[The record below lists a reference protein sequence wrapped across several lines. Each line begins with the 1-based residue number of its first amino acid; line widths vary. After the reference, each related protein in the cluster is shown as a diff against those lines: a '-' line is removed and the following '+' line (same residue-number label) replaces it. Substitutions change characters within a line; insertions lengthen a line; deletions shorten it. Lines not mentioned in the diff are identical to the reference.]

1 MENPFHGSGP
11 DLKLIETLLW
21 DGSDLIR
28 LPRHLARLSQSAARL
43 GWPCDPVAA
52 ETALRQAA
60 PVGPARMR
68 LTLDSTGTVEVTM
81 GALASTP
88 PLWRVALADAR
99 IASDDPWLSV
109 KSTQRALYDQSR
121 AALPPGIDELIF
133 LNERDQICEG
143 TITNVFYDLGDGL
156 CTPPLTCGLLPGV
169 LRGEMLALG
178 QCRERV
184 LHLSELPRAGIWMG
198 NSLRGLFPAEL
209 T

>member
-43 GWPCDPVAA
+43 GWRCDPVAA

-68 LTLDSTGTVEVTM
+68 LTLDALGAVNVTT
-81 GALASTP
+81 GALVPTP

-109 KSTQRALYDQSR
+109 KSTHRALYDQSR
-121 AALPPGIDELIF
+121 AALPPGIDELAF
-133 LNERDQICEG
+133 LNERNEICEG
-143 TITNVFYDLGDGL
+143 TITNIFYDLGDGL
-156 CTPPLTCGLLPGV
+156 YTPPLTCGLLPGV

-184 LHLSELPRAGIWMG
+184 LHLSELPRARIWMG
-198 NSLRGLFPAEL
+198 NSLRGLIPAEL

>member
-43 GWPCDPVAA
+43 GWPCNPVAA

-68 LTLDSTGTVEVTM
+68 LTLDSTGTVEVTT
-81 GALASTP
+81 GALVPTP

-99 IASDDPWLSV
+99 ISSDDSWLSV
-109 KSTQRALYDQSR
+109 KSTHRTLYDQSR
-121 AALPPGIDELIF
+121 AALPPGIDELVF

-143 TITNVFYDLGDGL
+143 TITTVFYDLGDGL

-184 LHLSELPRAGIWMG
+184 LQIGRA
-198 NSLRGLFPAEL
+198 SCRERVL
-209 T
+209 